1 MARRLIHSEISQ
13 DIEGFLA
20 TGVKRIDSKGKQSE
34 NYTYTIK
41 YKEEVNEFQQEQLAP
56 SVGFFVSNYSRYVVK
71 YKVWLKKP
79 LSQGFRAI
87 HKEGAPHKYSLFWTT
102 DRSLRED
109 EGGNFLISDSGIR
122 IQLEGA
128 KNTMV
133 AWQTKMFHGTSLA
146 KLESIDSDRGRG
158 QVGLSI
164 VSSSRLLGIW
174 ERYMD
179 EKIDGSDLE
188 KELEVGE
195 EIWE

>member
-1 MARRLIHSEISQ
+1 MARRLIHREISQ

-20 TGVKRIDSKGKQSE
+20 TGVKRMDSKGKQSG
-34 NYTYTIK
+34 NNTYTIK
-41 YKEEVNEFQQEQLAP
+41 YKEEVYEFQQGQLAP
-56 SVGFFVSNYSRYVVK
+56 PVGFFASNYSRYVVK
-71 YKVWLKKP
+71 YKVWLKK
-79 LSQGFRAI
+79 LLTEEFRAI

-102 DRSLRED
+102 DRTLGED
-109 EGGNFLISDSGIR
+109 EGGNFFISDYGIR
-122 IQLEGA
+122 IQGA

-146 KLESIDSDRGRG
+146 KLDSIGSDRGRG

-164 VSSSRLLGIW
+164 VSPSRLVGIW
-174 ERYMD
+174 EKYMD
-179 EKIDGSDLE
+179 EKIDESDLE